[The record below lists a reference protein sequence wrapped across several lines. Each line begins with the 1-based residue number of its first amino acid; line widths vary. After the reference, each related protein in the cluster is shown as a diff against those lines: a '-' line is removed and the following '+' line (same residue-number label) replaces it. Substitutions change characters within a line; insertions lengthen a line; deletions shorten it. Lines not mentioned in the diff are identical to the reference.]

1 MYAFWGGGGNIMYFF
16 FLFTLVID
24 GDLVVG
30 SHHITLNGP
39 PVAPPPMAFCT
50 MLTVT
55 QFAQAN
61 GVTSQTPCKIENITV
76 GSDNILVF
84 SN

>member
-1 MYAFWGGGGNIMYFF
+1 MYRSVLFF
-16 FLFTLVID
+16 FFTLVID
-24 GDLVVG
+24 DDLVVG

-39 PVAPPPMAFCT
+39 SVASPPMAFCT

-61 GVTSQTPCKIENITV
+61 GVTTSQTPYKIENITAE
-76 GSDNILVF
+76 SDNILDF